1 MSSENKLF
9 MTRHLTV
16 ITDGETVCHDK
27 AVYVSGKLI
36 SRSVKD
42 GVTVMMMADIDIR
55 PFDRELPGCEYLDN
69 LIVHS

>member
-9 MTRHLTV
+9 LTRHLTV
-16 ITDGETVCHDK
+16 ITDGETACYDQP
-27 AVYVSGKLI
+27 VYLSGKLI

-42 GVTVMMMADIDIR
+42 GVTFLEMTDIDIR